1 MSETT
6 RTMTIARGL
15 TRLKTIKAQLVRLQ
29 GDLREYAFWNDK
41 QKCPLIKT
49 EESVAKNHAGCRSHY
64 QSLVQQFNDL
74 IKEYKTIKRAI
85 DLTNLK
91 TSVEIAGQ
99 VLSLNEAMMY
109 KQYLGEL
116 FCDVSG
122 SMKRA
127 EADSRGQVERYNLA
141 MAKNIED
148 PQIRNNVM
156 ANVINFV
163 PAEFL
168 YDVYSTSN
176 EFLAELDGT
185 LNEVN
190 ALTPLV
196 WDIPTPNP

>member
-15 TRLKTIKAQLVRLQ
+15 TRLKTIKAQLERLQ
-29 GDLREYAFWNDK
+29 GELREYAFWNDK

-49 EESVAKNHAGCRSHY
+49 EDSVAKNHAGCRSHY

-99 VLSLNEAMMY
+99 TLSLNEAMMY

-116 FCDVSG
+116 FRSVGS

-127 EADSRGQVERYNLA
+127 EAGSLDQVERYNLS

-148 PQIRNNVM
+148 PQVRSNVM

-163 PAEFL
+163 PTEFL
-168 YDVYSTSN
+168 NDVYSTSN

-196 WDIPTPNP
+196 WDAPNP